1 MEVNGFYI
9 IKESFFADI
18 NEPFLKGNKQ
28 ENRPHYYCFKD
39 HNTVLYWMIPLSS
52 KVEKY
57 QQIIEQKRIENK
69 PCDILHIMMTDNGKK
84 NVFLIADMFPITE
97 AYIERE
103 YMIAGKHLRVT
114 SEHEIRTIKRKARK
128 ILSMLKRGIK
138 FMPTQPDVL
147 RIQKLLLENKKQCE

>member
-1 MEVNGFYI
+1 M
-9 IKESFFADI
+9 
-18 NEPFLKGNKQ
+18 
-28 ENRPHYYCFKD
+28 
-39 HNTVLYWMIPLSS
+39 
-52 KVEKY
+52 
-57 QQIIEQKRIENK
+57 
-69 PCDILHIMMTDNGKK
+69 
-84 NVFLIADMFPITE
+84 NVFLIADMFPVTE
-97 AYIERE
+97 DYIERE